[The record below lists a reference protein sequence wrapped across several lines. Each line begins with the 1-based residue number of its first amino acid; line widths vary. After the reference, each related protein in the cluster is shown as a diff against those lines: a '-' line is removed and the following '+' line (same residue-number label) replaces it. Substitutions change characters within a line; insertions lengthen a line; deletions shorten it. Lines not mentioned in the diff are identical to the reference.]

1 MNFNINK
8 NSTLPVLNME
18 LIKDGRYTYREFNDK
33 IQNSNIYFTMS
44 DLNTGVKVV
53 GKQIATLTLKSQYNG
68 CEDEEYYLTY
78 QFTKKE
84 TSRPGTYIGNF
95 TIEFLDGSG
104 TLVVP
109 IQEELV
115 INILDGSIKR

>member
-8 NSTLPVLNME
+8 NSTLPVLNIE
-18 LIKDGRYTYREFNDK
+18 LIKDGRYTYKEFNDK

-44 DLNTGVKVV
+44 DLITGVKVI
-53 GKQIATLTLKSQYNG
+53 GKQVATLTLKSQYNG

-78 QFTKKE
+78 QFTKKQ
-84 TSRPGTYIGNF
+84 TSKPGTYIGTF
-95 TIEFLDGSG
+95 IVEFLDGSG

-109 IQEELV
+109 IQEELI
-115 INILDGSIKR
+115 INILDGSIRR

>member
-44 DLNTGVKVV
+44 DLNTGVKVI
-53 GKQIATLTLKSQYNG
+53 GKKSATLTLKSQYNG

-84 TSRPGTYIGNF
+84 TSKPGTYIGSF

>member
-78 QFTKKE
+78 QFTKKQ
-84 TSRPGTYIGNF
+84 TSRPGTYIGSF

>member
-44 DLNTGVKVV
+44 HLDTGVKVI
-53 GKQIATLTLKSQYNG
+53 GKKTATLTLKSQYNG

-84 TSRPGTYIGNF
+84 TSKPGTYIGSF

>member
-1 MNFNINK
+1 
-8 NSTLPVLNME
+8 
-18 LIKDGRYTYREFNDK
+18 
-33 IQNSNIYFTMS
+33 MS
-44 DLNTGVKVV
+44 DLNTGVKVI
-53 GKQIATLTLKSQYNG
+53 GKKAATLTLKSQYNG

-78 QFTKKE
+78 QFTKKQ
-84 TSRPGTYIGNF
+84 TSKPGTYIGTF
-95 TIEFLDGSG
+95 IIEFLDGSG

>member
-44 DLNTGVKVV
+44 DLNTGVKVI
-53 GKQIATLTLKSQYNG
+53 GKKTATLTLKSQYNG

>member
-8 NSTLPVLNME
+8 NSTLPVLNIE
-18 LIKDGRYTYREFNDK
+18 LIKDGRYTYKEFNDK

-44 DLNTGVKVV
+44 DLITGVKVI

-78 QFTKKE
+78 QFTKKQ
-84 TSRPGTYIGNF
+84 TSKPGTYIGTF
-95 TIEFLDGSG
+95 IVEFLDGSG

-109 IQEELV
+109 IQEELI
-115 INILDGSIKR
+115 INILDGSIRR

>member
-78 QFTKKE
+78 QFTKKQ
-84 TSRPGTYIGNF
+84 TSKPGTYIGNF
-95 TIEFLDGSG
+95 IIEFLDGSG

>member
-44 DLNTGVKVV
+44 HLDTGVKVI
-53 GKQIATLTLKSQYNG
+53 GKKTATLTLKSQYNG

-84 TSRPGTYIGNF
+84 TSKPGTYIGGF

>member
-44 DLNTGVKVV
+44 DLDTGVKVI
-53 GKQIATLTLKSQYNG
+53 GKKSATLTLKSQYNG

-78 QFTKKE
+78 QFTKKQ
-84 TSRPGTYIGNF
+84 TSRPGTYIGSF

>member
-33 IQNSNIYFTMS
+33 IQNSNIYSTMS
-44 DLNTGVKVV
+44 DLDTGVKVI
-53 GKQIATLTLKSQYNG
+53 GKKSATLTLKSQYNG

-78 QFTKKE
+78 QFTKKQ
-84 TSRPGTYIGNF
+84 TSRPGTYIGSF

>member
-44 DLNTGVKVV
+44 DLNTGVKVI
-53 GKQIATLTLKSQYNG
+53 GKRTATLTLKSQYNG

-84 TSRPGTYIGNF
+84 TSKPGTYIGSF

>member
-8 NSTLPVLNME
+8 NSTLPVLNIE
-18 LIKDGRYTYREFNDK
+18 LIKDGRYTYIEFNDK

-44 DLNTGVKVV
+44 DLITGVKVI
-53 GKQIATLTLKSQYNG
+53 GKQVATLTLKSQYNG

-78 QFTKKE
+78 QFTKKQ
-84 TSRPGTYIGNF
+84 TSKPGTYIGTF
-95 TIEFLDGSG
+95 IVEFLDGSG

-109 IQEELV
+109 IQEELI
-115 INILDGSIKR
+115 INILDGSIRR

>member
-18 LIKDGRYTYREFNDK
+18 LIKDGRYTYKEFNDK
-33 IQNSNIYFTMS
+33 IQNSNIFFTMS
-44 DLNTGVKVV
+44 DLNTGVKVI
-53 GKQIATLTLKSQYNG
+53 GKKAATLTLKSQYNG

-78 QFTKKE
+78 QFTKKQ
-84 TSRPGTYIGNF
+84 TSKPGTYIGTF
-95 TIEFLDGSG
+95 IIEFLDGSG

>member
-18 LIKDGRYTYREFNDK
+18 LIKDGRYTYKEFNDK
-33 IQNSNIYFTMS
+33 IQNSNIFFTMS
-44 DLNTGVKVV
+44 DLNTGVKVI
-53 GKQIATLTLKSQYNG
+53 GKKAATLTLKSQYNG

-78 QFTKKE
+78 QFTKKQ
-84 TSRPGTYIGNF
+84 TSKPGTYIGAF
-95 TIEFLDGSG
+95 IIEFLDGSG

-109 IQEELV
+109 IQEELI
-115 INILDGSIKR
+115 INVLDGSIKR

>member
-18 LIKDGRYTYREFNDK
+18 LIKDGRYTYKEFSDK
-33 IQNSNIYFTMS
+33 IQNSNIFFTMS
-44 DLNTGVKVV
+44 DLNTGVKVI
-53 GKQIATLTLKSQYNG
+53 GKKAATLTLKSQYNG

-78 QFTKKE
+78 QFTKKQ
-84 TSRPGTYIGNF
+84 TSKPGTYIGTF
-95 TIEFLDGSG
+95 IIEFLDGSG

>member
-1 MNFNINK
+1 
-8 NSTLPVLNME
+8 ME

-44 DLNTGVKVV
+44 DLDTGVKVI
-53 GKQIATLTLKSQYNG
+53 GKKSATLTLKSQYNG

-78 QFTKKE
+78 QFTKKQ
-84 TSRPGTYIGNF
+84 TSRPGTYIGSF

>member
-18 LIKDGRYTYREFNDK
+18 LIKDGRYTYKEFNDK
-33 IQNSNIYFTMS
+33 IQNSNIFFTMS
-44 DLNTGVKVV
+44 DLNTGVKVI
-53 GKQIATLTLKSQYNG
+53 GKKAATLTLKSQYNG

-78 QFTKKE
+78 QFTKKQ
-84 TSRPGTYIGNF
+84 TSKPGTYMGTFIV
-95 TIEFLDGSG
+95 EFLDGSG

-109 IQEELV
+109 IQEELI
-115 INILDGSIKR
+115 INVLDGSIKR

>member
-78 QFTKKE
+78 QFTKKQ
-84 TSRPGTYIGNF
+84 TSKPGTYIGNF

>member
-18 LIKDGRYTYREFNDK
+18 LIKDGRYTYKEFNDK
-33 IQNSNIYFTMS
+33 IQNSNIFFTMS
-44 DLNTGVKVV
+44 DLNTGVKVI
-53 GKQIATLTLKSQYNG
+53 GKKAATLTLKSQYNG

-78 QFTKKE
+78 QFTKKQ
-84 TSRPGTYIGNF
+84 TSKPGTYIGTF
-95 TIEFLDGSG
+95 IVEFLDGSG

-109 IQEELV
+109 IQEELI
-115 INILDGSIKR
+115 INVLDGSIKR

>member
-44 DLNTGVKVV
+44 NLDTGVKVI
-53 GKQIATLTLKSQYNG
+53 GKKSATLTLKSQYNG

-78 QFTKKE
+78 QFTKKQ
-84 TSRPGTYIGNF
+84 TSRPGTYIGSF